1 MVRVIVAEDKLDCEH
16 LLGTFLDESHYD
28 VLIEEDCDF
37 YAQAPCGMEERNSC
51 NNNLNCSGCP
61 TGQDEDTIIFKFR
74 KNWFSK
80 ELQLQAYEGLKD
92 AAGASQN
99 RGLAAGPRD
108 DKLQNRDWVT
118 EEQIDIIE
126 YMIDPID
133 TVDGSDPIQNIR
145 DRHANSKKQ
154 AERGQVW
161 LSNKVKEENFVFEE
175 WVEKTL
181 KLNKDEMSKEATR
194 VANKMISL
202 TTYAN
207 PVFSGISG
215 WFDRYPRIPYLRATS
230 YTEQH
235 FDKFKKS
242 YPFLQHLARGFKK
255 LLPKRYGA
263 QEAACN
269 KIDSAFYVPDTPFTT
284 ITVNKNFRTAAHR
297 DAGDLSTGFSNL
309 LTLDNGKEYSGGYLI
324 FPEFRVAVS
333 VRPGDLL
340 LVNNH
345 EGIHGNTPIVPVEE
359 GAERISLVCY
369 FREGMLDGGS
379 KEYEDCRRQ
388 FVDDRRLNKDHPN
401 WKPLWNGISAS
412 MWDSEEWYQ
421 YLENKLGPEVLS
433 KYHPESCIQN
443 LSLDEFF
450 A

>member
-1 MVRVIVAEDKLDCEH
+1 MVKVIVAKEKLDCEE
-16 LLGTFLDESHYD
+16 LLGTFLDERHYD

-37 YAQAPCGMEERNSC
+37 YAPAPCGLEERNSC
-51 NNNLNCSGCP
+51 ELNLNCSGCVK
-61 TGQDEDTIIFKFR
+61 GQDEDTIIFKFR

-80 ELQLQAYEGLKD
+80 EMQDQAYEGLHA

-118 EEQIDIIE
+118 EEQLDIIE
-126 YMIDPID
+126 YMMDPVD
-133 TVDGSDPIQNIR
+133 TVDGSDPIENIR
-145 DRHANSKKQ
+145 QRHANVKKQ

-161 LSNKVKEENFVFEE
+161 LANKVKEENFVFEE
-175 WVEKTL
+175 WVEKTRVL
-181 KLNKDEMSKEATR
+181 PKDKMAEEATR
-194 VANKMISL
+194 VANKLISL

-215 WFDRYPRIPYLRATS
+215 WFDRYPRIPYLRATA
-230 YTEQH
+230 YTENH
-235 FDKFKKS
+235 REKFEKS
-242 YPFLQHLARGFKK
+242 YPFLQHLAKGFKE
-255 LLPKRYGA
+255 LLPRRHAA
-263 QEAACN
+263 QTAACD
-269 KIDSAFYVPDTPFTT
+269 KIDPAYYVPGTPFTT

-309 LTLDNGKEYSGGYLI
+309 LTLDNGKKYSGGYLI

-345 EGIHGNTPIVPVEE
+345 EGIHGNTPIVPEEE

-369 FREGMLDGGS
+369 FREGMLEGGS
-379 KEYEDCRRQ
+379 KEYEDCRRE
-388 FVDDRRLNKDHPN
+388 FVDYRRTNKDHPL
-401 WKPLWNGISAS
+401 WKPLWNGVSQN
-412 MWDSEEWYQ
+412 MWESEEWYQ
-421 YLENKLGPEVLS
+421 YLETKLGPEVLA
-433 KYHPESCIQN
+433 KYHPDSALN
-443 LSLDEFF
+443 SATLDEFF
-450 A
+450 V